1 VLSMAIGFGVW
12 FFWGDSVDEL
22 IAQMDPSKFVVAL
35 VLLSLGL
42 PTVAMRWRSLLAP
55 EEKTRANPLFMTA
68 LLMVGHLLNTAV
80 PGPVGEFVSSWM
92 VHKRYKVDL
101 GNALSALLVSRVL
114 GLLSAFLIACVVF
127 WLAPFDV
134 APEYIERLWLVSLL
148 LGVLGGVV
156 SLVVLFP
163 THPRRLLQYMRQFV
177 LFQRPFFQRLF
188 DMADRLLGSFLDTT
202 KRGFWA
208 YGEAFFWCVL
218 GHSMVAMGIWYTVL
232 ALGYDVGWTAIFFTY
247 SSSIIFSLVMFMFPG
262 STFGFDA
269 LFSGILH
276 MTGGIP
282 LAVAILVA
290 SVIRLHQ
297 SLIAVIG
304 GAMMLFSS
312 KELVEEAMVF
322 GRSYV
327 KSEGVQYVED
337 KDLLEEEGVEGIE
350 DAEDAEG
357 IEGS

>member
-1 VLSMAIGFGVW
+1 MLSMAIGFGVW

-55 EEKTRANPLFMTA
+55 EEKNRANPFFMTA

-134 APEYIERLWLVSLL
+134 APEYIEQLWLVSLL

-188 DMADRLLGSFLDTT
+188 DMVDRLLGSFLDTT

-247 SSSIIFSLVMFMFPG
+247 SSSIIFSLVMFMLPG

-290 SVIRLHQ
+290 SVIRFHQ

-312 KELVEEAMVF
+312 KELVEEALVF
-322 GRSYV
+322 GRSYIKADDV
-327 KSEGVQYVED
+327 DDVDNVR
-337 KDLLEEEGVEGIE
+337 
-350 DAEDAEG
+350 
-357 IEGS
+357 

>member
-1 VLSMAIGFGVW
+1 MKTPPTTESILRKSLWSLLVLSLAIGIGVW
-12 FFWGDSVDEL
+12 VFWGDSVDEL
-22 IAQMDPSKFVVAL
+22 IAQMDPSKFAIAL
-35 VLLSLGL
+35 LLLSLGL

-55 EEKTRANPLFMTA
+55 EEKRNSNPLFMTA

-80 PGPVGEFVSSWM
+80 PGPVGEFVSSW
-92 VHKRYKVDL
+92 VLHKRYKVDL

-134 APEYIERLWLVSLL
+134 APEYIEKLWVVSLL
-148 LGVLGGVV
+148 LGVLGAGV

-163 THPRRLLQYMRQFV
+163 AQPRRILKYMRRFSI
-177 LFQRPFFQRLF
+177 FHRGFFQRLF

-208 YGEAFFWCVL
+208 YSSAFFWCVL
-218 GHSMVAMGIWYTVL
+218 GHSMVAMGIWYTVQ

-290 SVIRLHQ
+290 SVIRFHQ

-312 KELVEEAMVF
+312 KELIEEAMVF

-327 KSEGVQYVED
+327 KVDDVD
-337 KDLLEEEGVEGIE
+337 DV
-350 DAEDAEG
+350 DNVR
-357 IEGS
+357 